1 MPMNAKRRLE
11 EFIFKLHITRNNN
24 SHVDSIKEIKLKA
37 SLDNQKINDD
47 KKENRLINKFI

>member
-24 SHVDSIKEIKLKA
+24 SHVDSINEIKLKVN
-37 SLDNQKINDD
+37 LDNQKIIDD
-47 KKENRLINKFI
+47 KNKNRLTNKFI